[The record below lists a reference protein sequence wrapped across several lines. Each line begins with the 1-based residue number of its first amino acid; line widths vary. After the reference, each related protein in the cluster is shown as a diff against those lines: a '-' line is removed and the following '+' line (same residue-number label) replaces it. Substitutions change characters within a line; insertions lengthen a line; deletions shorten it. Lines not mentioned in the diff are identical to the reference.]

1 MKITLNLHSS
11 SFAIPSIFHPPYLFV
26 SKNRIPVSIPLSYYT
41 HTLCIADTVSSSSG
55 VYSGAGSEGSNS
67 PDSHHVARLLVTQGS
82 DVPLLT
88 ARRHSRDHPPA
99 AKEALSA
106 GGRSD
111 LLLAKA
117 AAAAATSVNGGSERG
132 EVATSSNCE
141 ASAAA
146 GGGGGGQFPKCGRR
160 MVERANS
167 RVANLSGLVRLPFAR
182 LPSQQ
187 QQQQHQHQLSAAG
200 NGSRQLR
207 EF

>member
-1 MKITLNLHSS
+1 
-11 SFAIPSIFHPPYLFV
+11 
-26 SKNRIPVSIPLSYYT
+26 
-41 HTLCIADTVSSSSG
+41 VSSSSG

-82 DVPLLT
+82 DILTT
-88 ARRHSRDHPPA
+88 ARRHSRDHLPA
-99 AKEALSA
+99 AKEAHSA

-117 AAAAATSVNGGSERG
+117 AAAAATSVNSDRGGGERG
-132 EVATSSNCE
+132 EVATSSNSE

-146 GGGGGGQFPKCGRR
+146 AGGGGQFPKCGRR

-187 QQQQHQHQLSAAG
+187 QQQQQHQQQHQHQLSAAG
-200 NGSRQLR
+200 SGSRQLR

>member
-1 MKITLNLHSS
+1 M
-11 SFAIPSIFHPPYLFV
+11 
-26 SKNRIPVSIPLSYYT
+26 
-41 HTLCIADTVSSSSG
+41 SSSSG

-88 ARRHSRDHPPA
+88 ARRHSRDHHQPPA

-117 AAAAATSVNGGSERG
+117 ASVNGDRGGSER
-132 EVATSSNCE
+132 EVAASSNSE
-141 ASAAA
+141 ASAATA
-146 GGGGGGQFPKCGRR
+146 AGGGQFPKCGRR

>member
-1 MKITLNLHSS
+1 
-11 SFAIPSIFHPPYLFV
+11 
-26 SKNRIPVSIPLSYYT
+26 
-41 HTLCIADTVSSSSG
+41 

-82 DVPLLT
+82 DVPLT
-88 ARRHSRDHPPA
+88 SARRHSRDHHPSAA

-117 AAAAATSVNGGSERG
+117 ASVNGDRSGGER
-132 EVATSSNCE
+132 EVATSSNSE

-146 GGGGGGQFPKCGRR
+146 GGGGGQFPKCGRR

-167 RVANLSGLVRLPFAR
+167 RVANLSGLVRLPAFAR

-187 QQQQHQHQLSAAG
+187 QQQQHQHQLSAAAAG

>member
-1 MKITLNLHSS
+1 M
-11 SFAIPSIFHPPYLFV
+11 
-26 SKNRIPVSIPLSYYT
+26 
-41 HTLCIADTVSSSSG
+41 SSSSG

-88 ARRHSRDHPPA
+88 ARRHSRDHQPSA

-117 AAAAATSVNGGSERG
+117 ASVNGDRSGGER
-132 EVATSSNCE
+132 EVATSSNSE

-146 GGGGGGQFPKCGRR
+146 GGGGGQFPKCGRR

-187 QQQQHQHQLSAAG
+187 QQQQQHHQLSAAAAG

>member
-1 MKITLNLHSS
+1 
-11 SFAIPSIFHPPYLFV
+11 
-26 SKNRIPVSIPLSYYT
+26 
-41 HTLCIADTVSSSSG
+41 

-82 DVPLLT
+82 DVPLTT
-88 ARRHSRDHPPA
+88 ARRHSRDHPPSA
-99 AKEALSA
+99 AKEAHSA
-106 GGRSD
+106 G

-117 AAAAATSVNGGSERG
+117 AAAATSVNSDRGGGER
-132 EVATSSNCE
+132 EVATSSNSE
-141 ASAAA
+141 ACAAT
-146 GGGGGGQFPKCGRR
+146 GGGGGQFPKCGRR

-187 QQQQHQHQLSAAG
+187 QQQQQQHHHQLSAAG

>member
-1 MKITLNLHSS
+1 
-11 SFAIPSIFHPPYLFV
+11 
-26 SKNRIPVSIPLSYYT
+26 
-41 HTLCIADTVSSSSG
+41 VSSSSG

-88 ARRHSRDHPPA
+88 ARRHSRDHHQPPA

-117 AAAAATSVNGGSERG
+117 ASVNGDRGGSER
-132 EVATSSNCE
+132 EVAASSNSE
-141 ASAAA
+141 ASAATA
-146 GGGGGGQFPKCGRR
+146 AGGGQFPKCGRR

-187 QQQQHQHQLSAAG
+187 QQLQQQQQHQHQLSAAG

>member
-1 MKITLNLHSS
+1 
-11 SFAIPSIFHPPYLFV
+11 
-26 SKNRIPVSIPLSYYT
+26 
-41 HTLCIADTVSSSSG
+41 

-82 DVPLLT
+82 DVPLTT
-88 ARRHSRDHPPA
+88 ARRHSRDHHPSA
-99 AKEALSA
+99 AKEALCP

-117 AAAAATSVNGGSERG
+117 AAAAATSVNGGSER
-132 EVATSSNCE
+132 EVATSSNSE

-146 GGGGGGQFPKCGRR
+146 AGGGGQFPKCGRR

>member
-1 MKITLNLHSS
+1 M
-11 SFAIPSIFHPPYLFV
+11 
-26 SKNRIPVSIPLSYYT
+26 
-41 HTLCIADTVSSSSG
+41 SSSSG

-82 DVPLLT
+82 DVLLT
-88 ARRHSRDHPPA
+88 AARRHSRDHAPAA
-99 AKEALSA
+99 AKEAHSA

-117 AAAAATSVNGGSERG
+117 ASVNGDRSER
-132 EVATSSNCE
+132 EVAASSNSE
-141 ASAAA
+141 ASAATTA
-146 GGGGGGQFPKCGRR
+146 GGGQFPKCGRR

-187 QQQQHQHQLSAAG
+187 QQQQQHQHQLSAAAAG

>member
-1 MKITLNLHSS
+1 M
-11 SFAIPSIFHPPYLFV
+11 
-26 SKNRIPVSIPLSYYT
+26 
-41 HTLCIADTVSSSSG
+41 SSSSG

-82 DVPLLT
+82 DVPLTT

-99 AKEALSA
+99 AKEAHSA

-117 AAAAATSVNGGSERG
+117 AAAATSVNSDRGVGER
-132 EVATSSNCE
+132 EAASSSNSE

-146 GGGGGGQFPKCGRR
+146 ATGGGQFPKCGRR

-187 QQQQHQHQLSAAG
+187 QQQQHQHQLSAAAAG

>member
-1 MKITLNLHSS
+1 
-11 SFAIPSIFHPPYLFV
+11 
-26 SKNRIPVSIPLSYYT
+26 
-41 HTLCIADTVSSSSG
+41 VSSSSG

-82 DVPLLT
+82 DVPLT
-88 ARRHSRDHPPA
+88 SARRHSRDHHHPPA

-117 AAAAATSVNGGSERG
+117 ASVNGDRSGGER
-132 EVATSSNCE
+132 EVATSSNSE
-141 ASAAA
+141 ASAATA
-146 GGGGGGQFPKCGRR
+146 TGGGQFPKCGRR

-187 QQQQHQHQLSAAG
+187 QQQQHQHQLSAAAAG